1 MFIAHVLG
9 PTLPFLPVPRR
20 PRTFSLVPVML
31 GVLVITF
38 TRTWLRHT
46 EPWLDG
52 AQASG
57 IVRCPIPASVVSGIL
72 GTA

>member
-20 PRTFSLVPVML
+20 PRTFSLVPV
-31 GVLVITF
+31 ITL
-38 TRTWLRHT
+38 TRNWLRPT

-57 IVRCPIPASVVSGIL
+57 IVRYPIPASVVSGIL